1 MDWKLGTWNCKSLN
15 FIGSTRILSDVVK
28 DRKFD
33 IVALQE
39 VCWKGCMVRSFRGN
53 HTIYQSCGDTHE
65 LGTAFMVVGEM
76 QKRVIGWWPVSD
88 RMCRLRI
95 KGRFFNI
102 SIINVHSPHLGST
115 DDDKDEF
122 YAQLER
128 EYDRC
133 PNHDIKIVIG
143 DFNAQVGQEVEF
155 RPVIGRFSAHQQTNE
170 NGLRLI
176 DFATSKNMAIKS
188 TFFQH
193 RLLHRYTWR
202 SPQQTE
208 TQIDHV
214 LIDGRHFSDI
224 IDVRTYRSANIDS
237 DHYLVM
243 VKLRPK
249 LSVVNN
255 VRYRRPPRYNLDRL
269 RETEVATAYA
279 QHLEAAL
286 LSEEELADA
295 PLEDCWSR
303 TKAAI
308 GNAAESILGYVQ
320 RSRRNDWFDGEC
332 QEILDEKNAARA
344 TMLRL
349 ATRQN
354 VETYRQK
361 RKQQVR
367 LFRNKKRRLEESE
380 REEME
385 LLYRS
390 QETRGFFRKLND
402 SRNGFVP
409 RAEMCRDK
417 EGGILTDE
425 REMIERWTTML
436 VLQPT
441 EMYRCPL

>member
-1 MDWKLGTWNCKSLN
+1 MGVEKHMFITRPLRRKRTRDWKLGTWNCKSLN
-15 FIGSTRILSDVVK
+15 FIGSTRILSDIVK

-39 VCWKGCMVRSFRGN
+39 VCWKGSTVRVFRGN
-53 HTIYQSCGDTHE
+53 HTIYQSCGNTHE
-65 LGTAFMVVGEM
+65 LGTAFMVVGEI

-88 RMCRLRI
+88 RICRLRI

-102 SIINVHSPHLGST
+102 SIINVHSPHLGSS

-133 PNHDIKIVIG
+133 PRHDIKIVIG

-155 RPVIGRFSAHQQTNE
+155 RPVVGRFSAHQQTNE

-202 SPQQTE
+202 SPVQTE

-224 IDVRTYRSANIDS
+224 IDVRTYRGANIDS

-269 RETEVATAYA
+269 RDTEVATAYA
-279 QHLEAAL
+279 RHLEAVL
-286 LSEEELADA
+286 LAEEELNDA
-295 PLEDCWSR
+295 PLEDCWTR

-308 GNAAESILGYVQ
+308 SNAAESVLGYVP
-320 RSRRNDWFDGEC
+320 RSRRNEC
-332 QEILDEKNAARA
+332 LFRAYPNNTYISCHIDCLSRLLVHVKEFPQATDELK
-344 TMLRL
+344 
-349 ATRQN
+349 ATREDFRTIPN
-354 VETYRQK
+354 FATTTGPGTDGTEAPVSRMYWRTE
-361 RKQQVR
+361 RK
-367 LFRNKKRRLEESE
+367 
-380 REEME
+380 
-385 LLYRS
+385 
-390 QETRGFFRKLND
+390 
-402 SRNGFVP
+402 
-409 RAEMCRDK
+409 
-417 EGGILTDE
+417 
-425 REMIERWTTML
+425 
-436 VLQPT
+436 
-441 EMYRCPL
+441 

>member
-1 MDWKLGTWNCKSLN
+1 
-15 FIGSTRILSDVVK
+15 
-28 DRKFD
+28 
-33 IVALQE
+33 
-39 VCWKGCMVRSFRGN
+39 
-53 HTIYQSCGDTHE
+53 
-65 LGTAFMVVGEM
+65 
-76 QKRVIGWWPVSD
+76 
-88 RMCRLRI
+88 MCRLRI

-102 SIINVHSPHLGST
+102 SIINVHSPHLGSS

-133 PNHDIKIVIG
+133 PRHDIKIVIG
-143 DFNAQVGQEVEF
+143 DFNAQVGQEVEY
-155 RPVIGRFSAHQQTNE
+155 RPVVGRFSAHQQTNE

-202 SPQQTE
+202 SPMQTE

-224 IDVRTYRSANIDS
+224 IDVRTYRGANIDS

-249 LSVVNN
+249 LSVMNN

-269 RETEVATAYA
+269 RDTEVATAYA
-279 QHLEAAL
+279 RHLEAAL
-286 LSEEELADA
+286 LAEEGLNDA
-295 PLEDCWSR
+295 PLEDCWTR

-308 GNAAESILGYVQ
+308 SNAAESVLGY
-320 RSRRNDWFDGEC
+320 R
-332 QEILDEKNAARA
+332 
-344 TMLRL
+344 
-349 ATRQN
+349 
-354 VETYRQK
+354 
-361 RKQQVR
+361 RKQQTR
-367 LFRNKKRRLEESE
+367 LFRDKKRHLEESE

-385 LLYRS
+385 MLYRS
-390 QETRGFFRKLND
+390 QDTRAFYRKLND
-402 SRNGFVP
+402 SRNGFMP

-425 REMIERWTTML
+425 RELIERWRQHYDEHLNSAQADNQALEEEDYT
-436 VLQPT
+436 V
-441 EMYRCPL
+441 